1 MVKKQLLGL
10 SLLLVLSFFMIGC
23 EQVDFSKLAVPSTK
37 EQAQFIKVEIFFTD
51 GVTLIGYIKNLGI
64 EPEGKVYVGGSS
76 TNYLYDARGKVVG
89 AYNYQRVLYIK
100 IIPENQPEPDTD

>member
-51 GVTLIGYIKNLGI
+51 GVTLIGYVKNLGI

-76 TNYLYDARGKVVG
+76 TNYLYDAHGKIIG
-89 AYNYQRVLYIK
+89 AYNYQRVLYMK
-100 IIPENQPEPDTD
+100 IIPENQPNTK